1 MNLSTPGE
9 STPDELERRVLA
21 AVGDLPG
28 ISVLLLFGSRAAG
41 RPRASSDLDIAVLP
55 DGEHRDDH
63 ARFRL
68 RGRLSAALASLAPAG
83 RVDVVFLDRAP
94 DVLRQRVMEHGRM
107 VLCRDPAAW
116 RELRVRTMRE
126 YGDREWARD
135 LLRRGL
141 RRRLLE
147 GRTDGRSGRTFQSLE
162 RAGWLPR

>member
-1 MNLSTPGE
+1 MDEAATKE
-9 STPDELERRVLA
+9 SPPDELVRGIRA

-41 RPRASSDLDIAVLP
+41 RPRESSDLDVAVLP
-55 DGEHRDDH
+55 GEEHRGDH

-68 RGRLSAALASLAPAG
+68 RGRLASTLAGLAPAG

-94 DVLRQRVMEHGRM
+94 DLLRQRIMEHGCM

-116 RELRVRTMRE
+116 RDLRVRTMRE

-162 RAGWLPR
+162 RAGWISR